1 MKDKRTDQGAKLL
14 RTPTAPPSSKKAIDQ
29 LPAYAVL
36 GVTPPPTPPSQQVNP
51 YQNSPPLTE
60 AVAGASVHDTA
71 KSNAERSGSQGELN
85 GAQRAGNVPEG
96 QLTHGDA
103 RTDPPT
109 VSPTIPWTNLPAS
122 HPTDTGE
129 QQITEMVV
137 DQDHHG
143 NNIRKSEEEDKEMLP
158 PQPALLSTPVK
169 KPPTR
174 EGEALSSQKT
184 SIQELKL
191 TCGEVKGGLASKGRL
206 SNEPSDPVVTPSSP
220 PGVSPSSP
228 NDNAKPECSD
238 PIVPTLP
245 SQCQPPDLA
254 SKAPIGNDPSPEKQP
269 LLPDDSIVVEIG
281 EDPPGIA
288 TSTRTKSS
296 QTSSLHQ
303 GEALPPIQAAL
314 KRSSV
319 LPANDKTRVC
329 IDITGEDD
337 HTKQNDPAQ
346 TSFERETQSQSQ
358 PAQFASLSPFAESS
372 RKWFPTLDA
381 PLYCGLS

>member
-1 MKDKRTDQGAKLL
+1 
-14 RTPTAPPSSKKAIDQ
+14 
-29 LPAYAVL
+29 
-36 GVTPPPTPPSQQVNP
+36 
-51 YQNSPPLTE
+51 
-60 AVAGASVHDTA
+60 
-71 KSNAERSGSQGELN
+71 
-85 GAQRAGNVPEG
+85 
-96 QLTHGDA
+96 
-103 RTDPPT
+103 
-109 VSPTIPWTNLPAS
+109 
-122 HPTDTGE
+122 
-129 QQITEMVV
+129 
-137 DQDHHG
+137 
-143 NNIRKSEEEDKEMLP
+143 MLP
-158 PQPALLSTPVK
+158 PQPALLSTSVK

-184 SIQELKL
+184 SIQELKP

-254 SKAPIGNDPSPEKQP
+254 SKVPIRKDPSPEKQP

-281 EDPPGIA
+281 KDPPGIA
-288 TSTRTKSS
+288 TPHKDQVFPDLLLTSRRSTAPYP
-296 QTSSLHQ
+296 
-303 GEALPPIQAAL
+303 GCL

-337 HTKQNDPAQ
+337 HTEQNDPAQ

-358 PAQFASLSPFAESS
+358 PAQLTSSVYLSLSF
-372 RKWFPTLDA
+372 
-381 PLYCGLS
+381 C